1 MMAMGINI
9 RVISAD
15 GSGDLGGDLG
25 STHCGSVAPVTR
37 SLLRLRRAEGRVASG
52 AEAAAQ
58 RVAEIAQ
65 ESELQLAA
73 TTAEATKGA
82 YAEVLRVRQLLT
94 VSPAVAIE
102 APCSPFCRMSAVFGE
117 PQAPQRA
124 TACGRRKWSR
134 HARRRGRRRR

>member
-1 MMAMGINI
+1 
-9 RVISAD
+9 
-15 GSGDLGGDLG
+15 LGFNSLWV
-25 STHCGSVAPVTR
+25 SRSVTQ
-37 SLLRLRRAEGRVASG
+37 SLLRFRRAEERVASG

-102 APCSPFCRMSAVFGE
+102 APCSPFCQMSAVLG
-117 PQAPQRA
+117 PTAPQCA